1 MRSSNLAVC
10 ILTLLA
16 SVEAAPQAY
25 GSLPV
30 FGGPRPVPGPGS
42 TVPSRVK
49 ARHAPAPAPVQP
61 GQPENSGNT
70 LPAAPPGPNGAN
82 ATLAPF
88 FPLAQPPSTPAPADP
103 APAVLTPAA
112 PAPAASAP
120 APAEPVPA
128 PPAPAPSAPAPA
140 PAPAAPAPAPAPAP
154 AVPAPAAQG
163 RACAADI
170 DRLASGISQNIII
183 QAGELSTAQSLL
195 LFHQAGPDA
204 GPAASNATAAESPPN
219 AASNP
224 DRKVA
229 QFTALKGQLLAFVN
243 AGVAL
248 RVSNQA
254 ITPSGSLII
263 NGLAQVANAQQ
274 GELAMASSLS
284 GDPTTDIATVQSLQK
299 AFTGGRRQN
308 GQNLLDVTQNCM
320 PSDPTAQRTVMGA
333 LGAGLRPAVPIAVI
347 PVSTPASTP

>member
-49 ARHAPAPAPVQP
+49 A
-61 GQPENSGNT
+61 
-70 LPAAPPGPNGAN
+70 L
-82 ATLAPF
+82 
-88 FPLAQPPSTPAPADP
+88 
-103 APAVLTPAA
+103 
-112 PAPAASAP
+112 
-120 APAEPVPA
+120 
-128 PPAPAPSAPAPA
+128 
-140 PAPAAPAPAPAPAP
+140 
-154 AVPAPAAQG
+154 PAPAAQG

-195 LFHQAGPDA
+195 LFLQAGPDA